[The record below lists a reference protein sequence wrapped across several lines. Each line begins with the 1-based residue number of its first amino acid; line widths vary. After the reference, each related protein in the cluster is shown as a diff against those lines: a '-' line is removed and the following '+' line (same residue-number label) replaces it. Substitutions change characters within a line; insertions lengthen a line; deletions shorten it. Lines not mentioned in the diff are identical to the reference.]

1 MLQKTSIERNILVEK
16 GGKVAPYLLCLHCLI
31 LFGVDIQLRCVCL
44 RAGGFFQDLWG
55 NFPVYLMFFAAAV
68 LFRVGQPLLH
78 VALAPDRAD
87 VPGAQDGARQVRG
100 RPHHQLAEYFG

>member
-31 LFGVDIQLRCVCL
+31 LFGVIFNISIAVCVCGRVEFL
-44 RAGGFFQDLWG
+44 RG
-55 NFPVYLMFFAAAV
+55 NFPVYLMFFTAAV